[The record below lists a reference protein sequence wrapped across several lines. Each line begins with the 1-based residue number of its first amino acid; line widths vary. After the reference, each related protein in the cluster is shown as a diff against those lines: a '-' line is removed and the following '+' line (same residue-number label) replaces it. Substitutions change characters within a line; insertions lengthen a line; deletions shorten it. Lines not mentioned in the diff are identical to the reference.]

1 MTRRLLL
8 ISVAAFFVAATL
20 VAQGP
25 PAQPQREAPAPNVT
39 FDRILKANQ
48 EPQNWL
54 TYSGSP
60 MSQRYSMLR
69 EITPANAKIL
79 ELKWTLPAP
88 STEKHEVT
96 PLVVNGI
103 MYSVQGINNVVA
115 LDAKTGKQIWRFPY
129 T

>member
-8 ISVAAFFVAATL
+8 ISVAALFVAATL

-25 PAQPQREAPAPNVT
+25 PAQPQREAPAVNVS

-60 MSQRYSMLR
+60 MSQRHSQLTQ
-69 EITPANAKIL
+69 ITPENAKDL
-79 ELKWTLPAP
+79 ELKRR
-88 STEKHEVT
+88 
-96 PLVVNGI
+96 PLC
-103 MYSVQGINNVVA
+103 
-115 LDAKTGKQIWRFPY
+115 RRP
-129 T
+129 